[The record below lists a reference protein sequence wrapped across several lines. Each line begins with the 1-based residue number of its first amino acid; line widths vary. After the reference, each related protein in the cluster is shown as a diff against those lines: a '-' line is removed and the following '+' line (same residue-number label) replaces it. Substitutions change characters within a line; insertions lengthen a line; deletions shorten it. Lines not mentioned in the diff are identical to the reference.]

1 MLDSLYIKNFRLF
14 KELKIENLGRVNL
27 ILGRNNSGKSC
38 LLEALHLYAKNA
50 SPRTLYE
57 LIMARG
63 EDWEILK
70 EQENDEPTLQVE
82 NPLRHLFYGYHFPDL
97 NNGGD
102 IEIGSVKETQERLKL
117 HIHAYQTITTEEK
130 QIFARVDDKQA
141 EFFDNEDTEL
151 VIEIEIANKIK
162 SRVRLNEIE
171 KPRKY
176 PIRRMFP
183 YRLSSNA
190 AKLNIQVVPT
200 KHINDENV
208 ATLWDNINVQPFLRK
223 IVFKGLQLIDKNI
236 QEVVLVG
243 RGKNTMP
250 ILIYKNG
257 EKQIPLKSLGDGM
270 THLFHIILALVN
282 AKDGFL
288 LIDEFENGLHYTV
301 QPKVWELIFK
311 LAKELNVQV
320 FATTHSKDCV
330 EGFHAVWETQED
342 AGTLHRLDNNLDDGV
357 SVMPYTCELIAY
369 ALESDGEI
377 R

>member
-1 MLDSLYIKNFRLF
+1 MLDSFYIKNFRLF
-14 KELKIENLGRVNL
+14 KELKIEQLGRVNL
-27 ILGRNNSGKSC
+27 IIGRNNSGKTC

-57 LIMARG
+57 LIMERG
-63 EDWEILK
+63 EDWEIRK
-70 EQENDEPTLQVE
+70 QRENDEASLQEIE
-82 NPLRHLFYGYHFPDL
+82 NPLRHLFYGYHFPTELGDH
-97 NNGGD
+97 NG
-102 IEIGSVKETQERLKL
+102 IEIGSLKTIQDRLKL
-117 HIHAYQTITTEEK
+117 NIHEYQTINTENA
-130 QIFARVDDKQA
+130 QRFARVNQTQLL
-141 EFFDNEDTEL
+141 EIENTEL
-151 VIEIEIANKIK
+151 VIEIEIANQIK

-171 KPRKY
+171 IPR
-176 PIRRMFP
+176 RRILP
-183 YRLSSNA
+183 YHRIFSNE
-190 AKLNIQVVPT
+190 AKLNVQVVPT
-200 KHINDENV
+200 QSINNGKV
-208 ATLWDNINVQPFLRK
+208 ATWWDNINVQPSLREE
-223 IVFKGLQLIDKNI
+223 VFKALQLIDAKI

-243 RGKNTMP
+243 REKDTSP

-257 EKQIPLKSLGDGM
+257 EEKIPLTSLGDGM

-311 LAKELNVQV
+311 LAKALNVQV

-330 EGFHAVWETQED
+330 EGFHAVWESQED
-342 AGTLHRLDNNLDDGV
+342 EGTLHRLDNVPDEGV
-357 SVMPYTCELIAY
+357 SVIPYECELVAY

>member
-14 KELKIENLGRVNL
+14 KELKIEQLGRVNL

-38 LLEALHLYAKNA
+38 LLEALHLYAQNA

-57 LIMARG
+57 LIMDRG
-63 EDWEILK
+63 EDWEIQK
-70 EQENDEPTLQVE
+70 QQENDEPVLQIE
-82 NPLRHLFYGYHFPDL
+82 NPLRHLFYGYHFPEL
-97 NNGGD
+97 GSSNN
-102 IEIGSVKETQERLKL
+102 IEIGSLKETQERLKL
-117 HIHAYQTITTEEK
+117 HIHAYQTIYTDNK
-130 QIFARVDDKQA
+130 QIFARVDDKQTD
-141 EFFDNEDTEL
+141 FFDSEDTEL
-151 VIEIEIANKIK
+151 VIEIEIAEKII

-176 PIRRMFP
+176 IMRRMLP
-183 YRLSSNA
+183 YRLSSNE
-190 AKLNIQVVPT
+190 AKLNVQFVPT
-200 KHINDENV
+200 KHINDEKV

-243 RGKNTMP
+243 RGRDTTP

-257 EKQIPLKSLGDGM
+257 DKQIPLKSLGDGM
-270 THLFHIILALVN
+270 SHLFHIILALVN
-282 AKDGFL
+282 AKNGFL

-301 QPKVWELIFK
+301 QPKIWELIFK
-311 LAKELNVQV
+311 LATELNVQV

-330 EGFHAVWETQED
+330 EGFHAIWETQKD
-342 AGTLHRLDNNLDDGV
+342 AGTLHRLDNNPNDGV